1 MKTNDHENERTDDEL
16 FAAAEAGARDQGDLI
31 EAMGRLR
38 TSIDGLQ
45 SSNDRYSF
53 LLLCVISV
61 LMILT
66 ATLVYV
72 ALSA

>member
-1 MKTNDHENERTDDEL
+1 MMTNDHEHEGTDDEL
-16 FAAAEAGARDQGDLI
+16 FAAAEGTRDHGALI

-61 LMILT
+61 LVILT